1 MKRIFSV
8 LLLAAMLLCQL
19 VVLAVPIGAETQ
31 TAPFAFYEYENEI
44 VTGSNL
50 FTSSA
55 TYQAAYGADQRSG
68 YAVSVAKAAYYLV
81 RVNPAAI
88 ASLPGWLESV
98 RLYYGD
104 EELQAFS
111 TLVGNEILIY
121 TGSARTLFLDTVLE
135 LPTTTFSIAAEIYAV
150 SSFDTVYDAH
160 LTTFGRDMQELFGN
174 MDLSKYH
181 DVAPNGTFV
190 EFITMHEQDIST
202 LGSFEL
208 FLYMFNPSGKT
219 VSSGS
224 FDYLGNMA
232 SLQVVDGFVMEE
244 ADRLYLSDSF
254 VKFKVLNWGYR
265 PHVHGDGTTDT
276 SVRRYDI
283 GNLTLFYEDGSTGYF
298 VTNAFFVVQDQ
309 EDASGV
315 KSKRLEGSQDSEIEI
330 EIDYTFYRTETSS
343 EGAYYHNQVDSIYF
357 NVPNHL
363 LNYGELK
370 NVQMSYRRVRTQPIV
385 VLDRR
390 GDAAFT
396 PLHTMAKDRISL
408 AEYLET
414 HDAAPRFWSSDL
426 NVRDAVSSGAAIGTY
441 YKYVFNYAPLKTDN
455 RLSSL
460 CWVFGV
466 DDASASLLEQSAVS
480 ADRLLA
486 WAYSYPI
493 LAGDTVITGASGQLS
508 GVLFSEIDDVTVIN
522 TEDLDLSAASFASN
536 HSGLE
541 ELCALGWAYAL
552 SKNAENDVL
561 DLSDS
566 IVKIERK
573 SQITD
578 AARNLYYFYGDESK
592 LQTCYSRSKLE
603 ESTMFLVR
611 FNVSQ
616 YYETDI
622 HISYDGKTT
631 EGYLAET
638 DAYLDLHV
646 LRLDFENKMGVRT
659 QIPVKSNHIDCFAG
673 TTNEQDPSDV
683 EKEYRDDFF
692 DDLTD
697 KWSKFFK
704 IFGVILVVIAVI
716 ALVAFVGPLVSP
728 SLKAVGE
735 NVGEGVRSFG
745 TRMRQNFEKIK
756 DLPKKLFKNNT
767 RKGNK
772 KK

>member
-19 VVLAVPIGAETQ
+19 AVLAVPIGAETQ
-31 TAPFAFYEYENEI
+31 TAPFAFYEYENEV

-135 LPTTTFSIAAEIYAV
+135 IPTATFSIAAEIYAV

-202 LGSFEL
+202 SGSYEL

-219 VSSGS
+219 VFSGS
-224 FDYLGNMA
+224 FDYLGNTA
-232 SLQVVDGFVMEE
+232 SLQVVDGLVMEE

-265 PHVHGDGTTDT
+265 PYVYGDGTTDT

-283 GNLTLFYEDGSTGYF
+283 GNLTLLYEDGSTGYF
-298 VTNAFFVVQDQ
+298 VTNASFVVQDQ

-330 EIDYTFYRTETSS
+330 EIDYTFYRPETSS

-370 NVQMSYRRVRTQPIV
+370 NVQMSYRRVRTQPII
-385 VLDRR
+385 VLDYW
-390 GDAAFT
+390 DLSFEKFY
-396 PLHTMAKDRISL
+396 TMAKDRFVLEAGGVANKDFPKFYSDHITKVPVT
-408 AEYLET
+408 AGAVYLYE
-414 HDAAPRFWSSDL
+414 
-426 NVRDAVSSGAAIGTY
+426 
-441 YKYVFNYAPLKTDN
+441 YVFNRPMYQAVN
-455 RLSSL
+455 RLEQF
-460 CWVFGV
+460 CWVFDV
-466 DDASASLLEQSAVS
+466 DDASAPTGSPRSTVTS
-480 ADRLLA
+480 DRLLA

-508 GVLFSEIDDVTVIN
+508 GALFSEIDDVTVIN
-522 TEDLDLSAASFASN
+522 TEDLDLSAGSFASN
-536 HSGLE
+536 HSWVQ
-541 ELCALGWAYAL
+541 ELAALGWFYAN
-552 SKNAENDVL
+552 SKEAESDVL
-561 DLSDS
+561 DLTDA
-566 IVKIERK
+566 IVRISKK

-578 AARNLYYFYGDESK
+578 GSDNLYYYSGDESK
-592 LQTCYSRSKLE
+592 LQNCFARSKTDN
-603 ESTMFLVR
+603 STMFLVR

-616 YYETDI
+616 FYKTNINVTYE
-622 HISYDGKTT
+622 GKETQ
-631 EGYLAET
+631 GFLAIE

-659 QIPVKSNHIDCFAG
+659 QIPVKSNHIDCFAAI
-673 TTNEQDPSDV
+673 TNEQDPSDV

-692 DDLTD
+692 EDLTD

-704 IFGVILVVIAVI
+704 IVGVILVVIAVI

-735 NVGEGVRSFG
+735 NVGEGVRGFG

-756 DLPKKLFKNNT
+756 NLPKKLFKNNT